1 MNPSGEI
8 LENSPSRSKGC
19 LFILSA
25 PSGAGK
31 TTLCQAILRRFPDM
45 LYSVSHTTRLPR
57 PGEIRGIDYHFI
69 AKDEFMHLIESGAWA
84 EWAEVHGNYYGTS
97 ANFLNRGLAAGKD
110 ILLDIDVQGM
120 LKILKRFPDS
130 VTVFIRPPSLKT
142 LRMRLESRGADRP
155 DIIETRMTNAKK
167 EMAQAHRYAHVIVN
181 DDLELATRE
190 LIRLIDAY
198 RQNRSITHYPSP
210 LPIPP

>member
-1 MNPSGEI
+1 MNPSGK
-8 LENSPSRSKGC
+8 NSESGPSRSKGR

-31 TTLCQAILRRFPDM
+31 TTLCQAIRRRFPDM

-57 PGEIRGIDYHFI
+57 LGETQGTDYHFI
-69 AKDEFMHLIESGAWA
+69 AKDEFLHLIESGEWA

-97 ANFLNRGLAAGKD
+97 ANFLNRGLTAGKD

-167 EMAQAHRYAHVIVN
+167 EMTQAHRYRHVIVN
-181 DDLELATRE
+181 DDLEHATRE
-190 LIRLIDAY
+190 LILLIESY
-198 RQNRSITHYPSP
+198 RQNRPLTCNPQSETHYP
-210 LPIPP
+210 

>member
-1 MNPSGEI
+1 MNPSGDI
-8 LENSPSRSKGC
+8 LESGSSGSKGC

-31 TTLCQAILRRFPDM
+31 TTLCQAVLRRFPDM

-57 PGEIRGIDYHFI
+57 SGETQGIDYHFI
-69 AKDEFMHLIESGAWA
+69 AKDEFMHLIESGEWA

-97 ANFLNRGLAAGKD
+97 ANFLNQGLASGKD

-120 LKILKRFPDS
+120 LKILKRYPAS

-142 LRMRLESRGADRP
+142 LRQRLESRGADRP

-167 EMAQAHRYAHVIVN
+167 EMAQAHRYSHVIVN
-181 DDLELATRE
+181 DDLETATRE
-190 LIRLIDAY
+190 LILLIDAC
-198 RQNRSITHYPSP
+198 RRNRSIDSNP
-210 LPIPP
+210 

>member
-1 MNPSGEI
+1 MNPSGAI
-8 LENSPSRSKGC
+8 LENSPSGAKGC

-31 TTLCQAILRRFPDM
+31 TTLCQAICRHFPDM

-57 PGEIRGIDYHFI
+57 SGETQGTDYHFI
-69 AKDEFMHLIESGAWA
+69 TKNEFIHLIASGKWA

-97 ANFLNRGLAAGKD
+97 ASFLNQGLEAGKD

-120 LKILKRFPDS
+120 LKILKCYPSS
-130 VTVFIRPPSLKT
+130 VTVFIRPPSLET
-142 LRMRLESRGADRP
+142 LRERLESRGVDRP
-155 DIIETRMTNAKK
+155 DIIETRMTNAKM
-167 EMAQAHRYAHVIVN
+167 EMAEAHRYRHVIVN

-190 LIRLIDAY
+190 LILLIDAY
-198 RQNRSITHYPSP
+198 RRNRP
-210 LPIPP
+210 

>member
-1 MNPSGEI
+1 MNPSGDI
-8 LENSPSRSKGC
+8 LESGPSCPKGC

-31 TTLCQAILRRFPDM
+31 TTLCQAVLRRFPDM

-57 PGEIRGIDYHFI
+57 PGETQGIDYHFI
-69 AKDEFMHLIESGAWA
+69 AKDEFMHLIESGEWA

-120 LKILKRFPDS
+120 LKILKRYPSS
-130 VTVFIRPPSLKT
+130 VTVFIRPPSLET
-142 LRMRLESRGADRP
+142 LRERLESRGADRP
-155 DIIETRMTNAKK
+155 DIIETRMTNAEK
-167 EMAQAHRYAHVIVN
+167 EMAQTHRYRHVIVN
-181 DDLELATRE
+181 DDLETAIRE
-190 LIRLIDAY
+190 LILLIDAC
-198 RQNRSITHYPSP
+198 RRNRSITPNP
-210 LPIPP
+210 